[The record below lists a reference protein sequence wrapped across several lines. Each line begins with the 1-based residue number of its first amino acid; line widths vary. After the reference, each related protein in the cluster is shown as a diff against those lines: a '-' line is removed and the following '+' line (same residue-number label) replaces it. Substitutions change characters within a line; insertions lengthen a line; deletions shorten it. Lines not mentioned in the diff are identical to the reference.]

1 MKNFVLSALVVLLG
15 IGIAC
20 AVFLLGR
27 QAEPQAHHEV
37 ASPANHSQQISLY
50 HYFSGALSGG
60 MTEML
65 TAVNNSDSENQVVA
79 HALDHE
85 AFKSMIHA
93 TLAKDKPPEL
103 FTYWA
108 GAKTQALVDQGK
120 LEPIDD
126 IWPSTP
132 FADRAK
138 TPVTEAA
145 STYSNKK
152 YLLPITEH
160 FIVFFYNKQLF
171 AREGFSAPGSWTE
184 LLELAEKLKNRG
196 LIPFAL
202 GAKERWPAQ
211 FWFDYLLLRTAGPT
225 YRQALMETRAK
236 YTDPE
241 VRTVYAMWG
250 TLLQKG
256 YFNQDA
262 NDLDWTEATGQ
273 VCSGEAAM
281 TLMGTWA
288 IPFLSGEKCGLAEES
303 GFDFFVF
310 PTIMDILPKVALG
323 PVDGII
329 LTKGS
334 VGQQPAKNVLRFF
347 AETEAQMRLSA
358 GSGAFAPNSLVPKDF
373 YSPLRQRIRKEST
386 SASHWAFNYDLATAS
401 AIADKGM
408 DSFNEIIAFPDQ
420 TAAIL
425 TNLQNE
431 VEKISTR
438 Q

>member
-1 MKNFVLSALVVLLG
+1 MKKLLLAALVSLLG
-15 IGIAC
+15 IGIAS
-20 AVFLLGR
+20 AVFLLPSPAEH
-27 QAEPQAHHEV
+27 QAKQDI
-37 ASPANHSQQISLY
+37 ASPAKPSQQIRLY
-50 HYFSGALSGG
+50 HYFSGPLSGA
-60 MTEML
+60 MTETL
-65 TAVNNSDSENQVVA
+65 AAINSGDSEDLVVA

-85 AFKSMIHA
+85 AFKSMIHV
-93 TLAKDKPPEL
+93 TLAKEKPPEL
-103 FTYWA
+103 FSYWA

-120 LEPIDD
+120 LEPIND

-132 FADRAK
+132 FADRAR
-138 TPVTEAA
+138 TPMTEAA
-145 STYSNKK
+145 STYNNNK
-152 YLLPITEH
+152 YLLPIIEH
-160 FIVFFYNKQLF
+160 FIVFFYNKRLF
-171 AREGFSAPGSWTE
+171 AREGFSAPNSWTE
-184 LLELAEKLKNRG
+184 LLDLAEKLKSRG

-256 YFNQDA
+256 YFNQNA
-262 NDLDWTEATGQ
+262 NDLDWTEATHQ

-288 IPFLSGEKCGLAEES
+288 IPFLGGEKCGLAEES

-310 PTIMDILPKVALG
+310 PTIIDTIPKVALG
-323 PVDGII
+323 PVDGIV
-329 LTKGS
+329 LAKNS
-334 VGQQPAKNVLRFF
+334 VGQQPAKTVLRSF
-347 AETEAQMRLSA
+347 AKAAAQMRLSA
-358 GSGAFAPNSLVPKDF
+358 GSGGFAPNSLVPRDF

-386 SASHWAFNYDLATAS
+386 GASHWAFNYDLATAS
-401 AIADKGM
+401 AIADKGL

-420 TAAIL
+420 TAEIL
-425 TNLQNE
+425 ANLQNE
-431 VEKISTR
+431 VDKISTR
-438 Q
+438 